1 MLGRAMEN
9 CLIRKKRNACAHG
22 DKHGNF

>member
-9 CLIRKKRNACAHG
+9 CLIRKKKCLCTRW
-22 DKHGNF
+22 